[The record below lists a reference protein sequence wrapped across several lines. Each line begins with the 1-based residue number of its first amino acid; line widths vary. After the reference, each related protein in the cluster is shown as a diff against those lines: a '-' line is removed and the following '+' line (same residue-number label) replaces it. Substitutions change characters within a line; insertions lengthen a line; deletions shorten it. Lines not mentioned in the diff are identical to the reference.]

1 MQRTARTLAGIVAGL
16 ALTLASVA
24 PAAGAGTTSGPEPGG
39 IAALQDQSQDQG
51 LNQSRSTDHLS
62 THHHGT
68 DHRTHHHKA
77 KHRPTKV
84 ADIAADMQP
93 GWNLGNSFD
102 ATGDG
107 ETSWGNPRVTEELLD
122 QVRAQGFNSIR
133 IPVTWGQHQSGAPD
147 HTIDQAY
154 LDRVEEV
161 VGWAL
166 DDGFYVLI
174 NIHHDSWQWVNTL
187 PTDHDAVLDRYTD
200 TWTQI
205 ADRFRDADGR
215 LLFESVNE
223 PQFTG
228 SPGEAADLA
237 HLAELNQV
245 FHDVVRG
252 SGGGNATRPL
262 VLPTLNTGSEPTK
275 IDALAAQIAAL
286 GDPNLIATV
295 HYYGFWPFSVNV
307 AGYTR
312 FDAEVQQDV
321 TDTFDRVHAAFVAQG
336 VPVLLG
342 EYGLL
347 GFDRHTGTVEQGEK
361 LKFFEYLGHAARE
374 RGITTMLWDNGQH
387 FDRTAHT
394 WQDAA
399 LFGQISSSWTERS
412 GTASSDLVFV
422 PASGAVAA
430 QGVTL
435 HPNGTTFEA
444 LLHDGAELAAGSDY
458 TLAGDELTLSAALL
472 ERLAGDRAPGPADEL
487 VVRFSGGVPW
497 TLRVINQETPVLRD
511 ASGTTASFAVPT
523 SFTGD
528 LLATMEARYADGSN
542 AGPQSW
548 TPYKEFDVTFAPDYD
563 AGTITLTPEF
573 FAEVN
578 DGVVEL
584 TFHFWSGDTVR
595 YTLTKTGTTVTG
607 TPS

>member
-24 PAAGAGTTSGPEPGG
+24 PAAGAGTASGPEPGSVASR
-39 IAALQDQSQDQG
+39 AALPEPH
-51 LNQSRSTDHLS
+51 DHR
-62 THHHGT
+62 HHH
-68 DHRTHHHKA
+68 RCKHKD
-77 KHRPTKV
+77 KDTV
-84 ADIAADMQP
+84 ADVAADMQP

-102 ATGDG
+102 ATGAD

-133 IPVTWGQHQSGAPD
+133 IPVTWGQHQGGAPD

-166 DDGFYVLI
+166 EDGFYVLI
-174 NIHHDSWQWVNTL
+174 NIHHDSWQWVNTM
-187 PTDHDAVLDRYTD
+187 PTNHDAVLDRYTD

-205 ADRFRDADGR
+205 ADRFRGADGR

-228 SPGEAADLA
+228 SSGEAANLEL
-237 HLAELNQV
+237 LAELNDV
-245 FHDVVRG
+245 FHGVVRG

-262 VLPTLNTGSEPTK
+262 VLPTLNTGSEPAK
-275 IDALAAQIAAL
+275 IDALATQIAAL
-286 GDPNLIATV
+286 DDPNLIATV
-295 HYYGFWPFSVNV
+295 HYYGFWPFSVNI

-321 TDTFDRVHAAFVAQG
+321 TDTFDRVHTAFVARG

-361 LKFFEYLGHAARE
+361 LKFFEYLGYAARE

-394 WQDAA
+394 WQDTA
-399 LFGQISSSWTERS
+399 LFEQIESSWTERS

-422 PASGAVAA
+422 PASGAVGA
-430 QGVTL
+430 QSLTL
-435 HPNGTTFEA
+435 SPNGTSFEA
-444 LLHDGAELAAGSDY
+444 LLHDGEELAAGTDY
-458 TLAGDELTLSAALL
+458 TVTGDRLTLSAALL
-472 ERLAGDRAPGPADEL
+472 QRLAGDRTPGPAGEL

-497 TLRVINQETPVLRD
+497 TVRVINQETPVLRD
-511 ASGTTASFAVPT
+511 ASGTTAAFAIPT

-528 LLATMEARYADGSN
+528 LLATMEARYADGSV

-548 TPYKEFDVTFAPDYD
+548 TSYKEFDVTFAPDYG

-573 FAEVN
+573 FAEVH
-578 DGVVEL
+578 DGTVHL
-584 TFHFWSGDTVR
+584 TFHFWSGDTVQ
-595 YTLTKTGTTVTG
+595 YTLTRTGSTVTG
-607 TPS
+607 T

>member
-1 MQRTARTLAGIVAGL
+1 MRRTARTTLAGIVAGL

-24 PAAGAGTTSGPEPGG
+24 PATGATTTSGPEPG
-39 IAALQDQSQDQG
+39 S
-51 LNQSRSTDHLS
+51 
-62 THHHGT
+62 
-68 DHRTHHHKA
+68 
-77 KHRPTKV
+77 V

-122 QVRAQGFNSIR
+122 QVRAQGFKSIR
-133 IPVTWGQHQSGAPD
+133 IPVTWGQHQGGAPD

-166 DDGFYVLI
+166 EDGFYVLI
-174 NIHHDSWQWVNTL
+174 NIHHDSWQWVSTM

-200 TWTQI
+200 TWVQI
-205 ADRFRDADGR
+205 ADRFRDANGR

-228 SPGEAADLA
+228 SSGEAANLEL
-237 HLAELNQV
+237 LAELNDV

-262 VLPTLNTGSEPTK
+262 VLPTLNTGSEPAK
-275 IDALAAQIAAL
+275 IEALAAQIEAL
-286 GDPNLIATV
+286 DDPNLIATV
-295 HYYGFWPFSVNV
+295 HYYGFWPFSVNI

-321 TDTFDRVHAAFVAQG
+321 TDTFDRVHAAFVARG

-361 LKFFEYLGHAARE
+361 LKFFEYLGYAARE

-394 WQDAA
+394 WQDRA
-399 LFGQISSSWTERS
+399 LFDQISSSWTQRS

-422 PASGAVAA
+422 PASG
-430 QGVTL
+430 GVTAQSL
-435 HPNGTTFEA
+435 TLNPNGTGFAA
-444 LLHDGAELAAGSDY
+444 LVHDGAELTAGTDY
-458 TLAGDELTLSAALL
+458 TLAGNELTLSAALL
-472 ERLAGDRAPGPADEL
+472 ERLAGDRTPGPADEL

-497 TLRVINQETPVLRD
+497 TLRVINQETPVLQD
-511 ASGTTASFAVPT
+511 TSGTTGAFTIPA

-542 AGPQSW
+542 AGPQNW

-563 AGTITLTPEF
+563 AGTITLTPAF

-578 DGVVEL
+578 DGTVDL
-584 TFHFWSGDTVR
+584 TFHFWSGDTVS
-595 YTLTKTGTTVTG
+595 YTLTRSGTTVTG
-607 TPS
+607 AAR

>member
-1 MQRTARTLAGIVAGL
+1 MQRAARTLAGIVAGL

-24 PAAGAGTTSGPEPGG
+24 PAAGAGTTDGPEPGSV
-39 IAALQDQSQDQG
+39 AARAAQPQAD
-51 LNQSRSTDHLS
+51 RH
-62 THHHGT
+62 
-68 DHRTHHHKA
+68 DHRFRDKG
-77 KHRPTKV
+77 KHQGKGTV
-84 ADIAADMQP
+84 AEIAADMQP

-102 ATGDG
+102 ATGAD

-133 IPVTWGQHQSGAPD
+133 IPVTWGQHQGGAPD

-166 DDGFYVLI
+166 EDGFYVLI
-174 NIHHDSWQWVNTL
+174 NLHHDSWQWVSTM
-187 PTDHDAVLDRYTD
+187 PTNHDAVLDRYTD
-200 TWTQI
+200 TWTQV

-228 SPGEAADLA
+228 SSGEAADLEL
-237 HLAELNQV
+237 LAELNDV

-262 VLPTLNTGSEPTK
+262 VLPTLNTGSEPAK

-286 GDPNLIATV
+286 DDPNLIATV
-295 HYYGFWPFSVNV
+295 HYYGFWPFSVNI

-312 FDAEVQQDV
+312 FDAEVRQDV
-321 TDTFDRVHAAFVAQG
+321 TDTFDRVHAAFVARG

-361 LKFFEYLGHAARE
+361 LKFFEYLGYAARE

-394 WQDAA
+394 WQDPA
-399 LFGQISSSWTERS
+399 LFQQIASSWTERS

-422 PASGAVAA
+422 PASGGVAA
-430 QGVTL
+430 QSLTL
-435 HPNGTTFEA
+435 GLNGTSFEA
-444 LLHDGAELAAGSDY
+444 LLHDGVELAPGTDY

-472 ERLAGDRAPGPADEL
+472 ERLAGDRTPGPADEL

-497 TLRVINQETPVLRD
+497 TVQIINQETPVLQD
-511 ASGTTASFAVPT
+511 ATGTTAAFAIPT

-548 TPYKEFDVTFAPDYD
+548 TSYKEFDVTFAPDHA

-578 DGVVEL
+578 DGTVNL
-584 TFHFWSGDTVR
+584 TFHFWSGETVR
-595 YTLTKTGTTVTG
+595 YTLTKTGSTLTG
-607 TPS
+607 APA

>member
-1 MQRTARTLAGIVAGL
+1 MAGIVAGL

-24 PAAGAGTTSGPEPGG
+24 PAAGAGTTDGPEPGSVAARAAQPQADRHDHRFRDKG
-39 IAALQDQSQDQG
+39 KHQGKGTVAEIAAY
-51 LNQSRSTDHLS
+51 
-62 THHHGT
+62 
-68 DHRTHHHKA
+68 
-77 KHRPTKV
+77 
-84 ADIAADMQP
+84 MQP

-102 ATGDG
+102 ATGAD

-133 IPVTWGQHQSGAPD
+133 IPVTWGQHQGGAPD

-166 DDGFYVLI
+166 EDGFYVLI
-174 NIHHDSWQWVNTL
+174 NLHHDSWQWVSTM
-187 PTDHDAVLDRYTD
+187 PTNHDAVLDRYTD
-200 TWTQI
+200 TWTQV

-228 SPGEAADLA
+228 SSGEAADLEL
-237 HLAELNQV
+237 LADLNDV

-262 VLPTLNTGSEPTK
+262 VLPTLNTGSEPAK

-286 GDPNLIATV
+286 DDPNLIATV
-295 HYYGFWPFSVNV
+295 HYYGFWPFSVNI

-312 FDAEVQQDV
+312 FDAEVRQDV
-321 TDTFDRVHAAFVAQG
+321 IDTFDRVHAAFVARG

-361 LKFFEYLGHAARE
+361 LKFFEYLGYAARE

-394 WQDAA
+394 WQDPA
-399 LFGQISSSWTERS
+399 LFQQIASSWTERS

-422 PASGAVAA
+422 PASGGVAA
-430 QGVTL
+430 QSLTL
-435 HPNGTTFEA
+435 GPNGTSFEA
-444 LLHDGAELAAGSDY
+444 LLHDGVELAPGADY

-472 ERLAGDRAPGPADEL
+472 ERLAGDRTPGPADEL

-497 TLRVINQETPVLRD
+497 TVQIINQETPVLQD
-511 ASGTTASFAVPT
+511 ATGTTAAFAIPT

-548 TPYKEFDVTFAPDYD
+548 TSYKEFDVTFAPDHA

-578 DGVVEL
+578 DGTVNL
-584 TFHFWSGDTVR
+584 TFHFWSGETVR
-595 YTLTKTGTTVTG
+595 YTLTKTGSTLTG
-607 TPS
+607 APA

>member
-1 MQRTARTLAGIVAGL
+1 MQRAARTLAGIVAGL

-24 PAAGAGTTSGPEPGG
+24 PAAGAGTTDGPEPGSVAARAAQPQADRHDHRFRDKG
-39 IAALQDQSQDQG
+39 KHQGKGTVAEIAAY
-51 LNQSRSTDHLS
+51 
-62 THHHGT
+62 
-68 DHRTHHHKA
+68 
-77 KHRPTKV
+77 
-84 ADIAADMQP
+84 MQP

-102 ATGDG
+102 ATGAD

-133 IPVTWGQHQSGAPD
+133 IPVTWGQHQGGAPD

-166 DDGFYVLI
+166 EDGFYVLI
-174 NIHHDSWQWVNTL
+174 NLHHDSWQWVSTM
-187 PTDHDAVLDRYTD
+187 PTNHDAVLDRYTD
-200 TWTQI
+200 TWTQV

-228 SPGEAADLA
+228 SSGEAADLEL
-237 HLAELNQV
+237 LAELNDV

-262 VLPTLNTGSEPTK
+262 VLPTLNTGSEPAK

-286 GDPNLIATV
+286 DDPNLIATV
-295 HYYGFWPFSVNV
+295 HYYGFWPFSVNI

-312 FDAEVQQDV
+312 FDAEVRQDV
-321 TDTFDRVHAAFVAQG
+321 TDTFDRVHAAFVARG

-361 LKFFEYLGHAARE
+361 LKFFEYLGYAARE

-394 WQDAA
+394 WQDPA
-399 LFGQISSSWTERS
+399 LFQQVASSWTERS

-422 PASGAVAA
+422 PASGGVAA
-430 QGVTL
+430 QSLTL
-435 HPNGTTFEA
+435 GPNGTSFEV
-444 LLHDGAELAAGSDY
+444 LLHDGVELAPGTDY

-472 ERLAGDRAPGPADEL
+472 ERLAGDRTPGPADEL

-497 TLRVINQETPVLRD
+497 TVQIINQETPVLQD
-511 ASGTTASFAVPT
+511 ATGTTAAFAIPT

-548 TPYKEFDVTFAPDYD
+548 TSYKEFDVTFAPDHA

-578 DGVVEL
+578 DGTVNL
-584 TFHFWSGDTVR
+584 TFHFWSGETVR
-595 YTLTKTGTTVTG
+595 YTLTKTGSTLTG
-607 TPS
+607 APA

>member
-16 ALTLASVA
+16 ALTLAPVA

-39 IAALQDQSQDQG
+39 IAALRDRHQDHS
-51 LNQSRSTDHLS
+51 
-62 THHHGT
+62 
-68 DHRTHHHKA
+68 THHHKA
-77 KHRPTKV
+77 RHGTAKV

-102 ATGDG
+102 ATGAD

-133 IPVTWGQHQSGAPD
+133 IPVTWGQHQGGAPD
-147 HTIDQAY
+147 HAIDQAY

-166 DDGFYVLI
+166 EDGFYVLI
-174 NIHHDSWQWVNTL
+174 NLHHDSWQWVNTM

-205 ADRFRDADGR
+205 ADRFRDSGGR

-228 SPGEAADLA
+228 SSGEAADLEL
-237 HLAELNQV
+237 LAELNDV
-245 FHDVVRG
+245 FHAVVRG

-262 VLPTLNTGSEPTK
+262 VLPTLNTGSEPAK
-275 IDALAAQIAAL
+275 IDALATQIAAL
-286 GDPNLIATV
+286 DDPHLIATV
-295 HYYGFWPFSVNV
+295 HYYGFWPFSVNI

-312 FDAEVQQDV
+312 FDAEVRQDV
-321 TDTFDRVHAAFVAQG
+321 TDTFDRVHAAFVARG

-361 LKFFEYLGHAARE
+361 LKFFEYLGYAARE

-387 FDRTAHT
+387 LDRTAHT
-394 WQDAA
+394 WQDPA
-399 LFGQISSSWTERS
+399 LFEQISSSWTERS

-422 PASGAVAA
+422 PASGAVGA
-430 QGVTL
+430 QNLTL
-435 HPNGTTFEA
+435 EPNGTSVEA
-444 LLHDGAELAAGSDY
+444 LLHDGAELAAGADY
-458 TLAGDELTLSAALL
+458 ALTGDELTLSAALL
-472 ERLAGDRAPGPADEL
+472 ERLAGDRTPGPAGEL

-497 TLRVINQETPVLRD
+497 TVRVINQETPVLRD
-511 ASGTTASFAVPT
+511 ASGTTAAFAIPT

-548 TPYKEFDVTFAPDYD
+548 TSYKEFDVTFAPDYA
-563 AGTITLTPEF
+563 AGAITLTPEF

-578 DGVVEL
+578 DGTVHL
-584 TFHFWSGDTVR
+584 TFHFWSGETVR
-595 YTLTKTGTTVTG
+595 YTLTKTGSTLTG
-607 TPS
+607 APA

>member
-24 PAAGAGTTSGPEPGG
+24 PAAGAGTTSGPQPGSVAAR
-39 IAALQDQSQDQG
+39 AALPEQDS
-51 LNQSRSTDHLS
+51 
-62 THHHGT
+62 
-68 DHRTHHHKA
+68 HRHNHRCKHKD
-77 KHRPTKV
+77 KDTV

-102 ATGDG
+102 ATGSD

-122 QVRAQGFNSIR
+122 QVRTQGFNSIR
-133 IPVTWGQHQSGAPD
+133 IPVTWGQHQGGTPD

-166 DDGFYVLI
+166 EDGFYVLI

-187 PTDHDAVLDRYTD
+187 PTNHDAVLDRYTD

-205 ADRFRDADGR
+205 ADRFRDADER

-228 SPGEAADLA
+228 SSGEAADLEL
-237 HLAELNQV
+237 LAELNDV

-262 VLPTLNTGSEPTK
+262 VLPTLNTGSEPAK
-275 IDALAAQIAAL
+275 IDALATQIAAL
-286 GDPNLIATV
+286 DDPNLMATV
-295 HYYGFWPFSVNV
+295 HYYGFWPFSVNI

-312 FDAEVQQDV
+312 FDAEVRQDV
-321 TDTFDRVHAAFVAQG
+321 ADTFDRVHAAFVARG

-361 LKFFEYLGHAARE
+361 LKFFEYLGYAARE

-399 LFGQISSSWTERS
+399 LFEQIASSWTERS

-422 PASGAVAA
+422 PASGTVGA
-430 QGVTL
+430 QSLTL
-435 HPNGTTFEA
+435 GPNGTSFEA
-444 LLHDGAELAAGSDY
+444 LLHDGAELAAGTDY
-458 TLAGDELTLSAALL
+458 SVAGDELTLSAALL
-472 ERLAGDRAPGPADEL
+472 ERLAGDRTPGPADEL

-497 TLRVINQETPVLRD
+497 TIRVINQETPVLRD
-511 ASGTTASFAVPT
+511 ASGTTAAFEIPT

-548 TPYKEFDVTFAPDYD
+548 TSYKEFDVTFAPDYD

-573 FAEVN
+573 FAEVH
-578 DGVVEL
+578 DGTVEL

-595 YTLTKTGTTVTG
+595 YTLTRTGTSITG
-607 TPS
+607 TPA